1 MLLLESTSQE
11 DREVTNNIV
20 FLPVLDGDLR
30 SSLQGNSS
38 NELEVYVETGDPS
51 TVASESLKAV
61 FINYGSN
68 PFDLMKESMKILD
81 EYLGTFTVRES
92 KQESRFLTIPVLTI
106 PGCTALEVTFAFL
119 SSQTTYH
126 SLLGYRHL
134 HKVELFSFHPAMNYR
149 RNVDYS
155 SLDP

>member
-1 MLLLESTSQE
+1 MLNVQLLCLFHFKIWWVIPRVGKSTSDIHVETQMLLLESTSQE

-119 SSQTTYH
+119 SS
-126 SLLGYRHL
+126 
-134 HKVELFSFHPAMNYR
+134 FA
-149 RNVDYS
+149 
-155 SLDP
+155 